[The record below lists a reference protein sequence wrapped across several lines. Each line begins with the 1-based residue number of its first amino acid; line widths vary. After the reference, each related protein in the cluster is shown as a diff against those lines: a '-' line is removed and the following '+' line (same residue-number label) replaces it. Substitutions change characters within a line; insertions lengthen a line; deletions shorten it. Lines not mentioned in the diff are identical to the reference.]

1 METNASPHQ
10 KQTKPTKAA
19 ANHPSPLLVNSPHRR
34 SPSPPP
40 FPPTF
45 FETHLYYLLPP
56 SSPQR
61 IISLS
66 PGRFLVFARSLLPPP
81 RSTLPTDC
89 SAYPSLLIPLS
100 RPSRHLFIR
109 PSPWV
114 STPLFG
120 KVRQEHMLLQHSIL
134 FYLAFSFG
142 YS

>member
-10 KQTKPTKAA
+10 NQTKPTKAA

-56 SSPQR
+56 S
-61 IISLS
+61 
-66 PGRFLVFARSLLPPP
+66 PPP
-81 RSTLPTDC
+81 AHYFSF
-89 SAYPSLLIPLS
+89 SWSIPSLRPESFTTPTFHSSYGLLCLSVSLPLS

-120 KVRQEHMLLQHSIL
+120 KVRQEHMLLQHPFSSI
-134 FYLAFSFG
+134 
-142 YS
+142 